1 MHYNHLAHLQGYIPV
16 KESLVSEENLWTKH
30 KNILRVLW
38 RDEFKFKSIG
48 CDRKQY
54 VLQIKV

>member
-48 CDRKQY
+48 SDRKQY